1 MGSGHPVPFRVLSG
15 ASARRPLCPRGSQ
28 LPRHPDQH
36 HCVWTAGSVSPPD
49 PRRSAPARSCVCL
62 GHTPAPEQRQ
72 RIQERRTGRV
82 DGRPEGRGWTG
93 GGGSVTLGDLPR
105 QRGGAPGGAEDGPPQ
120 GDPGQRPMRKSRWAS
135 WRRDP
140 NPNPNPGL
148 GWAGFGGS
156 PALGMLEGSRV
167 CRQEAP
173 GRARLEPEQQD
184 PHLSG
189 PRRRAAPSRLVRH
202 LALIHP
208 DPCRLYGPGR
218 ST

>member
-148 GWAGFGGS
+148 GWAGLGLAGAPPSGCWKVREFADRKRRDAHGWS
-156 PALGMLEGSRV
+156 PSSKTHIFPVPAGAPRPHAWCVTSR
-167 CRQEAP
+167 
-173 GRARLEPEQQD
+173 
-184 PHLSG
+184 
-189 PRRRAAPSRLVRH
+189 
-202 LALIHP
+202 
-208 DPCRLYGPGR
+208 
-218 ST
+218 